1 MNKKNRIELSYNLQ
15 LTVDYDSGIILANTV
30 TQDPTNH
37 YQLIPQIEQII
48 ETLGPLN
55 DDTTISADNGYYTK
69 MNLQYLENSELN
81 GYIPNI
87 KQVHEYKKHFINNK
101 PYSKHNFEY
110 DYKTTFIYVLI
121 IKY

>member
-1 MNKKNRIELSYNLQ
+1 MELSYNLQ

-30 TQDPTNH
+30 TQDPTDH
-37 YQLIPQIEQII
+37 YQLIPQIEQTI

-55 DDTTISADNGYYTK
+55 DDTAISADNGYYTK
-69 MNLQYLENSELN
+69 MNLQYLEDNELD
-81 GYIPNI
+81 GYIPSR

-110 DYKTTFIYVLI
+110 DYKNDLYLCP
-121 IKY
+121 